1 MGSRRLD
8 VLSLA
13 QLRKD
18 GRRPNEIR
26 RVKIELGCVMNDS
39 SSTGSCLFEMGLT
52 SVLASVMGPSECARR
67 NEELPDRAVVSVQ
80 VRMAPFAS
88 VERRAFHSTTDR
100 KLLEMSH
107 LLQKVMEA
115 SILLHLYPR
124 AKILV
129 SLYILSDDGGRL
141 CAAINAATCALT
153 NAGIGLKDMVCSC
166 SAGLIAPS
174 SSSMAQPQQHSISN
188 NIPLV
193 DLNRIELQS
202 DEDVVYLPCAIMPQR
217 QTIVLAQCES
227 RLNLHSYE
235 QVLSSAILGC
245 NSIFEI
251 MQSAVREHS
260 SKLLAARNGNLRVS
274 LRTLLQQSKDVDEGE
289 EEEEDVGALRSAFS
303 STL

>member
-39 SSTGSCLFEMGLT
+39 CSTGSCLFEMGLT
-52 SVLASVMGPSECARR
+52 SVLASVMGPTECSRR
-67 NEELPDRAVVSVQ
+67 SEELPDRASVSVQ

-88 VERRAFHSTTDR
+88 SSTAMERRIINPTTDR

-107 LLQKVMEA
+107 LLQQVLEA
-115 SILLHLYPR
+115 SILLTLYPR

-129 SLYILSDDGGRL
+129 HVYILADDGGRL
-141 CAAINAATCALT
+141 CAAINAVTCALT

-166 SAGLIAPS
+166 SAGLVARS
-174 SSSMAQPQQHSISN
+174 SASARQHPN
-188 NIPLV
+188 NNRPLV

-217 QTIVLAQCES
+217 NTIVLAQCES

-235 QVLSSAILGC
+235 EVLTAAIHGC
-245 NSIFEI
+245 QSIFQI
-251 MQSAVREHS
+251 MQSAVKEHS
-260 SKLLAARNGNLRVS
+260 SRLLAARHGNLRVS
-274 LRTLLQQSKDVDEGE
+274 LRLPHGAHDTDPNEDSSSLDALQ
-289 EEEEDVGALRSAFS
+289 SAFS
-303 STL
+303 ATL